1 MSEPSGQH
9 YDTVLRAMADGRV
22 VPLLGAGV
30 NLTGRPKGARW
41 QHGRY
46 LRSGA
51 ELAPTWRRSSATRR
65 ASCSTCCGSPSTW
78 R

>member
-30 NLTGRPKGARW
+30 T
-41 QHGRY
+41 
-46 LRSGA
+46 
-51 ELAPTWRRSSATRR
+51 
-65 ASCSTCCGSPSTW
+65 
-78 R
+78 